1 MNMRHAIGS
10 FVILMLTACGGS
22 GGHENHT
29 AASETAKSPSDSVYN
44 LVMEDHNVAMPKMGQ
59 LSRYQVAAKKESDS
73 IAGVLAKKKDPAL
86 SARKQMLD
94 SLQVQLKTAEDDMD
108 HWMQGFETDSA
119 GTTEESK
126 LKYYTK
132 EKEKVGAI
140 KENMIAVL
148 ARADSVLKK

>member
-1 MNMRHAIGS
+1 
-10 FVILMLTACGGS
+10 
-22 GGHENHT
+22 
-29 AASETAKSPSDSVYN
+29 
-44 LVMEDHNVAMPKMGQ
+44 
-59 LSRYQVAAKKESDS
+59 
-73 IAGVLAKKKDPAL
+73 
-86 SARKQMLD
+86 
-94 SLQVQLKTAEDDMD
+94 MD